1 MHEGKIAQKNKW
13 RHNKVL
19 LIWGIVRRPMK
30 KEKIG
35 YGLFVGKKM
44 KNYVRKLSNDSK

>member
-13 RHNKVL
+13 RHKKVL

-30 KEKIG
+30 KEKNRLWIIC
-35 YGLFVGKKM
+35 GKKDEELCE
-44 KNYVRKLSNDSK
+44 KIE